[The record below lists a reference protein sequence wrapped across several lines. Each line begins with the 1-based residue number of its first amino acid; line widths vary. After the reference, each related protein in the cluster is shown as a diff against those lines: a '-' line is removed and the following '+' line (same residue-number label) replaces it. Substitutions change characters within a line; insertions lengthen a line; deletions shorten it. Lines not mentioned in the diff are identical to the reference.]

1 MLKRFAILAVALVVL
16 FGGIAFVKSQQ
27 IKSMSAAKKAPP
39 PAVVTSTQAILQS
52 WQPTLKTVGTFY
64 ANQNVV
70 IRNEL
75 PGTVKSITFT
85 SGSSVKKGD
94 ILIQLDDSED
104 QAKLV
109 ELNAAQKLAKLD
121 FDRFSKLRQSQVVS
135 QAQID
140 IAEAKLASA
149 NAQITSQQV
158 RLAQKAI
165 SAPFSGKAGIRN
177 VSVGQYLPVGTE
189 IVQLQDSN
197 PIYLD
202 FNVNA
207 ADAQLLSQ
215 GTSVSA
221 TSLGKEYTGKIDAI
235 DSALDSA
242 TRLMRVRASFDNP
255 NGALKTGMSAQL
267 SIAQGT
273 PSNVLTLPRLAISYA
288 PYGDSVFLI
297 TKKDDK
303 LSVTQKAVT
312 TGEIIGDKI
321 IIKDGLK
328 ADEQVVLTGHVKLRQ
343 GMAVTIDNTLK
354 PATKK

>member
-1 MLKRFAILAVALVVL
+1 MLKRFAILAIALVVL

-27 IKSMSAAKKAPP
+27 MKGLSAIKKAPP
-39 PAVVTSTQAILQS
+39 PAVVTSTQATLQS

-64 ANQNVV
+64 ANQNVI

-75 PGTVKSITFT
+75 PGTVKRIAFT
-85 SGSSVKKGD
+85 SGSFVNQGD
-94 ILIQLDDSED
+94 VLIQLEDTED

-109 ELNAAQKLAKLD
+109 ELKAQQKLAKLD
-121 FDRFSKLRQSQVVS
+121 FERFSKLRQSQVVS

-140 IAEAKLASA
+140 MAEAKLASA

-158 RLAQKAI
+158 RLSQKAI

-207 ADAQLLSQ
+207 ADAQNLTQ
-215 GTSVSA
+215 GASVKA
-221 TSLGKEYTGKIDAI
+221 ISLGKEYSGKIDAI
-235 DSALDSA
+235 DSALDST
-242 TRLMRVRASFDNP
+242 TRLVRVRASFDNP
-255 NGALKTGMSAQL
+255 NGTLKTGMSAQL
-267 SIAQGT
+267 TIAQGT
-273 PSNVLTLPRLAISYA
+273 TLQVLTLPRLAISYA

-303 LSVTQKAVT
+303 LSVAQKAVT
-312 TGEIIGDKI
+312 TGDVIGDKI

-328 ADEQVVLTGHVKLRQ
+328 ADDQVVLTGHVKLRQ

>member
-1 MLKRFAILAVALVVL
+1 MLKRFTILAIALVVL

-27 IKSMSAAKKAPP
+27 MKGLSAIKKAPP
-39 PAVVTSTQAILQS
+39 PAVVTSTQATLQS

-75 PGTVKSITFT
+75 PGTVKSIAFT
-85 SGSSVKKGD
+85 SGSFVNKGD
-94 ILIQLDDSED
+94 VLIQLEDTED
-104 QAKLV
+104 QAKLE
-109 ELNAAQKLAKLD
+109 ELKAQQKLANLD
-121 FDRFSKLRQSQVVS
+121 FERFSKLRQSQVVS

-140 IAEAKLASA
+140 MAEAKLASA
-149 NAQITSQQV
+149 NAQITSQEV
-158 RLAQKAI
+158 RLSQKAI
-165 SAPFSGKAGIRN
+165 SAPFKGNAGIRN

-207 ADAQLLSQ
+207 ADAQNLTQ
-215 GTSVSA
+215 GASVKA
-221 TSLGKEYTGKIDAI
+221 TSLGREYSGKIDAI
-235 DSALDSA
+235 DSALDSI
-242 TRLMRVRASFDNP
+242 TRMVRVRASFDNP
-255 NGALKTGMSAQL
+255 NGVLKTGMSAQL
-267 SIAQGT
+267 TIAQGT
-273 PSNVLTLPRLAISYA
+273 KQDVLTLPRLAISYA

-297 TKKDDK
+297 INQDDK
-303 LSVTQKAVT
+303 LSVTQKAIT
-312 TGEIIGDKI
+312 TGDVIGDKV

-328 ADEQVVLTGHVKLRQ
+328 ADDQVVLTGHVKLRQ